1 MEGPQPP
8 RHPAS
13 TSLAADHGQER
24 GISGLDWRP
33 SHPEGGPG
41 GRLAKRGVVKRLV
54 RCGGHSSSG
63 PGRAACKQ
71 FTHTW
76 GGVGSLCLLF
86 VCPGCGVGVSGVGV
100 SGWHQDNCPT
110 HYRLCSSVRRSRA
123 GRRAEIHHSRFCLRF
138 MSYCCLLHQW
148 RSAQVGFFVC

>member
-1 MEGPQPP
+1 VEGALATSPSRVHLAGCRPWTGERDKRVRLAAQPP
-8 RHPAS
+8 RGRTWGPPGKKRGGEA
-13 TSLAADHGQER
+13 TSEVWGAFVIGPR
-24 GISGLDWRP
+24 
-33 SHPEGGPG
+33 EGGMQAVHSYMG
-41 GRLAKRGVVKRLV
+41 G
-54 RCGGHSSSG
+54 
-63 PGRAACKQ
+63 
-71 FTHTW
+71 
-76 GGVGSLCLLF
+76 GSLCLLF